1 MLRLSPFLCVIVSTL
16 VFTLTSHASPT
27 TEHSH
32 AGRVHKH
39 ALPKEQKIKHRHGN
53 SALGQLVKHSKKPLK
68 KQPTPSKLQQF
79 YKRLSAHQKQR
90 IQEALVWVVDTPNPL
105 DLPFNSNSYP
115 LIQKWQ
121 KATGLKPDGKL
132 SQAQIKRL
140 EIQARTA
147 KNAVEW
153 VVYRAEKDNFQIGVP
168 NRFAQKK
175 SFNEAGGVEF
185 SSFNKH
191 YTLSLIA
198 TDEEE
203 IDSFLTLERNNL
215 ASMYKQMHQQFKS
228 EGLSQI
234 RQRKSADGFMLS
246 GVQNGEILYVNFIK
260 KGTGHAGY
268 LLSLPYTKS
277 TRAGTNTLLAATAL
291 SFRVDAE
298 QQKTNA
304 GGKSYQKKLSKRS
317 TPPLIRNRGSRP
329 LSAEAI
335 FRKVNNSVW
344 LLHPSDNRSANQGS
358 AVAIN
363 KHYLL
368 TNCHVMGNAKKGKIK
383 HQGSK
388 DKTLD
393 VTLFAMDKPNDR
405 CVLKSEKPLPSS
417 VGIRPYKNINV
428 GERVYTIG
436 APQGLSLTIA
446 EGLLSSKR
454 EEGKRRLLQTSAP
467 ISQGS
472 SGGGLFDSSGNLLGI
487 TTLMS
492 VRGQN
497 LNFAIPAEEYW
508 SP

>member
-1 MLRLSPFLCVIVSTL
+1 MLRAITFLCAIVSTL
-16 VFTLTSHASPT
+16 VFVSTSYASPA

-39 ALPKEQKIKHRHGN
+39 VLPKALKIKHRHGN
-53 SALGQLVKHSKKPLK
+53 GAAGQFVKPSVK
-68 KQPTPSKLQQF
+68 KQPEASKLQQF
-79 YKRLSAHQKQR
+79 YKHLSNPQKQR
-90 IQEALVWVVDTPNPL
+90 IQEALVWVIDTPTPL
-105 DLPFNSNSYP
+105 DLPFNSSSYA
-115 LIQKWQ
+115 LIKQWQ
-121 KATGLKPDGKL
+121 KATGFKPDGKL
-132 SQAQIKRL
+132 DQAQIKRL

-153 VVYRAEKDNFQIGVP
+153 TIYRADKDNFQIGVP

-198 TDEEE
+198 TDEDE

-215 ASMYKQMHQQFKS
+215 ANMYEQMHRQFKS
-228 EGLSQI
+228 EGLSNI
-234 RQRKSADGFMLS
+234 RQRKNADGFMLS
-246 GVQNGEILYVNFIK
+246 GVQNGEILYVNFMK

-298 QQKTNA
+298 QQTAKAN
-304 GGKSYQKKLSKRS
+304 GKSFPKKLNKRS

-335 FRKVNNSVW
+335 FQKVNNSVW
-344 LLHPSDNRSANQGS
+344 LLYPSDNRSAIQGS

-363 KHYLL
+363 KHFLL
-368 TNCHVMGNAKKGKIK
+368 TNCHVMGNAKTGKIRHK
-383 HQGSK
+383 GRK

-393 VTLFAMDKPNDR
+393 VTLFALDKRNDR
-405 CVLKSEKPLPSS
+405 CVLKSRSPLPSF

-428 GERVYTIG
+428 GEKVYTIG

-454 EEGKRRLLQTSAP
+454 EEGNRRLLQTSAP